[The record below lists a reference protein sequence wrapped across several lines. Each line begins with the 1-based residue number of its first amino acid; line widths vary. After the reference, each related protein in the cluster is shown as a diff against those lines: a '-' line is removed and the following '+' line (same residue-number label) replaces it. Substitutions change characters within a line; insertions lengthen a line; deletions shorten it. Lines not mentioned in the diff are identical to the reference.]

1 MPKQILPDVVIIMD
15 KVVILQGL
23 NPNVMPSVVNIEEVL
38 ESNAK
43 QQEEVSAKSVS
54 SQKQR
59 NADGPTDT
67 PSASPAERSTPGE
80 TSLSDKDAE
89 HSETSHADEN
99 GEFDFD
105 LNFGAADGHNYE
117 ELGTLLSA
125 FFQDEKGTN
134 IVDAIRENSRV
145 HLKIART
152 LEKILKVVD
161 TSKKS

>member
-1 MPKQILPDVVIIMD
+1 MAKQILPNVVIIMD

-38 ESNAK
+38 ENNAK
-43 QQEEVSAKSVS
+43 QQEETSAKSVS
-54 SQKQR
+54 AQKPR
-59 NADGPTDT
+59 NADGPTDI
-67 PSASPAERSTPGE
+67 PSATETSTPGE
-80 TSLSDKDAE
+80 TSLSDKDGE
-89 HSETSHADEN
+89 HSDHADEN

-161 TSKKS
+161 TSKKA

>member
-1 MPKQILPDVVIIMD
+1 MAKQILPNVVIIMD

-23 NPNVMPSVVNIEEVL
+23 NPNVMPSVVNIEEVV
-38 ESNAK
+38 ENNVK
-43 QQEEVSAKSVS
+43 PQEDVTAKST
-54 SQKQR
+54 QKQR
-59 NADGPTDT
+59 NVEGKSNITDA
-67 PSASPAERSTPGE
+67 PSAEKSTPE
-80 TSLSDKDAE
+80 DLSDKDAE
-89 HSETSHADEN
+89 HSDQTDDN

-105 LNFGAADGHNYE
+105 LNFGTADGHNYE

-152 LEKILKVVD
+152 LEKILKAVD
-161 TSKKS
+161 TSKRS